1 MKKKEVLTM
10 KKILILF
17 FILAMVCGIFTAC
30 NYQVI
35 DTNYKFTEAIIFRE
49 DGEQHL
55 EIKSWC
61 DYADSDMVQITAKDG
76 TVYLTHSTN
85 VILICP

>member
-1 MKKKEVLTM
+1 MKKLIALVCVVL
-10 KKILILF
+10 L
-17 FILAMVCGIFTAC
+17 VCGIFTAC

-55 EIKSWC
+55 ELKSWC
-61 DYADSDMVQITAKDG
+61 DYENSDMIQITAKDG

>member
-1 MKKKEVLTM
+1 M
-10 KKILILF
+10 KKIFALL
-17 FILAMVCGIFTAC
+17 LVLVMVCGIFTAC

-49 DGEQHL
+49 DGEQRIEL
-55 EIKSWC
+55 KSWC
-61 DYADSDMVQITAKDG
+61 DYENSDMIQITAKDG

>member
-1 MKKKEVLTM
+1 MKKLIALVCVVL
-10 KKILILF
+10 L
-17 FILAMVCGIFTAC
+17 VCGIFTAC

-49 DGEQHL
+49 DGEEWV

-61 DYADSDMVQITAKDG
+61 DYEDSDMIQITLTDG
-76 TVYLTHSTN
+76 TVMLTHSTN